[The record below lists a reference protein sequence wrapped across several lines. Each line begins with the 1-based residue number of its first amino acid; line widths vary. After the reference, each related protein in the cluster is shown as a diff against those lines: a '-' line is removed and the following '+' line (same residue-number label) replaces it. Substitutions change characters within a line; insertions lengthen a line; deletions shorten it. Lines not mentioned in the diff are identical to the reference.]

1 MTEKLAFFAQ
11 KEEKC
16 ENQYIIVSI
25 MVFPS
30 KFNAASSKMTLRH
43 LENSSLALYFA
54 KK

>member
-1 MTEKLAFFAQ
+1 MTVKLAFFAQ
-11 KEEKC
+11 YVEIC
-16 ENQYIIVSI
+16 ENQCIIDSI

-30 KFNAASSKMTLRH
+30 KVNAASSKMTLRH